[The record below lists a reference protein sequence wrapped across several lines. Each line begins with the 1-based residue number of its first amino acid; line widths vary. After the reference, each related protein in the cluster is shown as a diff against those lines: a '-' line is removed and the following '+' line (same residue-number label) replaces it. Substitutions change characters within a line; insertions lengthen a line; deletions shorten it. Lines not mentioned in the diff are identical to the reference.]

1 MPARTFEDVV
11 AWQRARD
18 LTKEIYGVT
27 RTKPFRYDR
36 SLVDQVRRAAVSV
49 MSNIAEGF
57 ERQESVAEFGHF
69 LNIAKGSCAELR
81 SQLYAA
87 YAADYMTPDQFSRLR
102 ARAEEVSRITAGLK
116 SAVSRRKEATTR

>member
-1 MPARTFEDVV
+1 MPARTFEDLL

-18 LTKEIYGVT
+18 LTREIYGLT
-27 RTKPFRYDR
+27 GTKPFRYDR

-81 SQLYAA
+81 SQLYVALD
-87 YAADYMTPDQFSRLR
+87 ADYIAPDHFNRLK
-102 ARAEEVSRITAGLK
+102 AQAEEVSRITAGLK
-116 SAVSRRKEATTR
+116 SAVSRRKEATAR